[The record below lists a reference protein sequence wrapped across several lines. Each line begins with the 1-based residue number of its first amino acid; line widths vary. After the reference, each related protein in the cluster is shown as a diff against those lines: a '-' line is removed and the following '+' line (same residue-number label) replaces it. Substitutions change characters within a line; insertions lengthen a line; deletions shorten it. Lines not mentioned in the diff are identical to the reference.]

1 MIGFFSA
8 ISAVFFWTYACSIWR
23 KESERLL
30 PRQINIY
37 KNVFA
42 SIFFFPVLLTINWFS
57 DINSIFFLVISGIV
71 GIAIGDTLYINSLKI
86 IGTRK
91 TLSFESLTPII
102 ATTLG
107 ALTINDIYPQK
118 VWIGSL
124 IVSFSLCMIV
134 RQNTESNDYSKETK
148 ILGVFCAIG
157 SVICAVV
164 AALLSRIILIGSTL
178 TPLQTTEIR
187 LLSASIFLF
196 LIFKQDFLV
205 VFNYRSISKKSH
217 SNLVLSTLI
226 GTNFGILFQQI
237 VFKFLPIGIGWT
249 LLSLSPICALL
260 ISKVEGDKIN
270 KLTIIYSILSF
281 VGVFITLI

>member
-1 MIGFFSA
+1 MIGFFAA
-8 ISAVFFWTYACSIWR
+8 ISAVFFWTYACAIWR
-23 KESERLL
+23 KESGRLL

-37 KNVFA
+37 KTVFA
-42 SIFFFPVLLTINWFS
+42 SIFFSPVLLTINWFS

-107 ALTINDIYPQK
+107 ALTIDDIYPQK

-134 RQNTESNDYSKETK
+134 RQNTESNDSSKETK
-148 ILGVFCAIG
+148 IFGILCAIG
-157 SVICAVV
+157 SVICAVF
-164 AALLSRIILIGSTL
+164 AALISRMILIGSSL

-196 LIFKQDFLV
+196 LIFKKDFLILHH
-205 VFNYRSISKKSH
+205 YRSISKKSH

-270 KLTIIYSILSF
+270 QLTIIYSILSF
-281 VGVFITLI
+281 IGVCITLI